1 MANYVKST
9 NFLVKD
15 SLTSGDPSKV
25 IKGSEI
31 DTEFSNIQ
39 TAVNSKSNTNSPAF
53 TGTPTA
59 PTAAPG
65 TSTTQLATTQFVDT
79 SYSKY
84 AGNNTW
90 TGTNV
95 FTGTILKIP
104 NGNLA
109 SRPAGQAGII
119 RYNTTYNQYEG
130 NKSVAG
136 VTINTL
142 THASTVATAV
152 TASKHYLATGDTIVV
167 SGCTPSNYNGEFLV
181 TVVDDTT
188 FTYVMVVNPTI
199 DAAGIGTYVRIVW
212 GQLGGGA
219 VGNANNQVFVEN
231 DQNVTGDYTIT
242 SGKNAMTTGP
252 ITINDGVVVT
262 VPSGS
267 TWVIL

>member
-15 SLTSGDPSKV
+15 SLVSGDPAKV

-31 DTEFSNIQ
+31 DSEFNNIQ
-39 TAVNSKSNTNSPAF
+39 TAVNSKSNTNSPTF
-53 TGTPTA
+53 TGTPSG
-59 PTAAPG
+59 PTAAAG
-65 TSTTQLATTQFVDT
+65 TSTTQFATTQFVDT

-90 TGTNV
+90 TGTNT

-104 NGNLA
+104 TGNLA
-109 SRPAGQAGII
+109 SRPAGTSGII

-130 NKSVAG
+130 NKSIAG
-136 VTINTL
+136 PTISTL
-142 THASTVATAV
+142 THSTTTATAV
-152 TASKHYLATGDTIVV
+152 VASKHYLTTGDTVVV
-167 SGCTPSNYNGEFLV
+167 SGCVPSNYNGEFLV

-188 FTYVMVVNPTI
+188 FTYSMISNPTI
-199 DAAGIGTYVRIVW
+199 DASGIGTYVRIVW

-219 VGNANNQVFVEN
+219 VGNGNNQVFVEN
-231 DQNVTGDYTIT
+231 DQAVTGDYTIT
-242 SGKNAMTTGP
+242 ANKNAMTTGP

>member
-15 SLTSGDPSKV
+15 SLVSGDPAKV

-31 DTEFSNIQ
+31 DSEFNNIQ
-39 TAVNSKSNTNSPAF
+39 TAVNSKSNTNSPTF
-53 TGTPTA
+53 TGTPSG
-59 PTAAPG
+59 PTAAAG
-65 TSTTQLATTQFVDT
+65 TSTTQFATTQFVDT

-90 TGTNV
+90 TGTNT

-104 NGNLA
+104 TGNLA
-109 SRPAGQAGII
+109 TRPAGTSGII

-130 NKSVAG
+130 NKTVAG
-136 VTINTL
+136 STISTL
-142 THASTVATAV
+142 THSTTTATAV
-152 TASKHYLATGDTIVV
+152 VNSKHYLTTGDTVVV
-167 SGCTPSNYNGEFLV
+167 SGCVPSNYNGEFLV
-181 TVVDDTT
+181 TVVDDVT
-188 FTYVMVVNPTI
+188 FTYSMVSDPTI
-199 DAAGIGTYVRIVW
+199 DASGIGTYVRIVW

-219 VGNANNQVFVEN
+219 VGNGNNQVFVEN
-231 DQNVTGDYTIT
+231 DQAVTGDYTIT
-242 SGKNAMTTGP
+242 ANKNAMTTGP
-252 ITINDGVVVT
+252 ITINAGVVVT